1 MLENTSRVNIKEV
14 AKRMKS
20 NIKEHKQIR
29 YYFYMKWAIEL
40 LKKAGFDIDFDIKNK
55 NDNPCYSYPKIILN
69 VLREIA
75 PGNIV
80 GEIREVYILFL
91 MYNTFIETA
100 DLLLYNNKNN
110 R

>member
-1 MLENTSRVNIKEV
+1 MLENIPEWYKRSNKTDEKEP
-14 AKRMKS
+14 
-20 NIKEHKQIR
+20 KQIR
-29 YYFYMKWAIEL
+29 YYFYMKWTIEL
-40 LKKAGFDIDFDIKNK
+40 LKKAGFDIDLDIENE

-100 DLLLYNNKNN
+100 DLLLHNKNN